1 MTVLSVISEAYKNRG
16 ELFVFTYDKVRDK
29 ILQVT
34 WHMTEAKGF
43 SDSFAL
49 HFGGLDILACFY
61 IAGNLSLFVG
71 FSWYLHYKFQKV
83 HACFF

>member
-34 WHMTEAKGF
+34 
-43 SDSFAL
+43 
-49 HFGGLDILACFY
+49 
-61 IAGNLSLFVG
+61 
-71 FSWYLHYKFQKV
+71 
-83 HACFF
+83 